1 MMRFTWLTF
10 GFLACAT
17 ILVVGDPASS
27 AEKPPTPVRV
37 QAVQSHVT
45 GSGQRFSAN
54 INPYTQV
61 DLAFKVG
68 GYITEVLQVKGADG
82 RMRDVQGGDSVK
94 KETILA
100 QVRQVDYLEG
110 VNQAKAQL
118 VSAQAAWQQAKANL
132 AKNQAALTKAQ
143 LDFER
148 ATNLLATQS
157 MTKSDYDGYNENL
170 GASQAGVNEAKAQ
183 IEAQEGRVAAAK
195 AQLKQAE
202 INLGDSSLKAPWDG
216 VILQRNIDVGAFVAA
231 GTVGFSMADVRSVKV
246 VFGVPDVMLRQ
257 LQLGSPLAITSEAF
271 PGTEFPGHVTAISPT
286 GDPQTRIFNIEITVA
301 NPQNQLRP
309 GMVASLQ
316 VPGGQLTE
324 PSPVAPLSAIVRPPD
339 NPAGYAVFVVEGQP
353 GKEVARLRHVK
364 VGTVYG
370 DMIAVSEGVRVGD
383 RVITT
388 GTTLLVDGDQVR
400 VIP

>member
-1 MMRFTWLTF
+1 MMRSTWLTI
-10 GFLACAT
+10 GCLACVTLLGAD
-17 ILVVGDPASS
+17 DPARS
-27 AEKPPTPVRV
+27 ADKPPTPVRV
-37 QAVQSHVT
+37 QAVQSHVA
-45 GSGQRFSAN
+45 SRGQRYSAN

-82 RMRDVQGGDSVK
+82 RTRDAQGGDWVK

-100 QVRQVDYLEG
+100 QVRQIDYLED

-118 VSAQAAWQQAKANL
+118 ASAQAAWQQAKAQL

-170 GASQAGVNEAKAQ
+170 GASQASVNEAKAQ
-183 IEAQEGRVAAAK
+183 IEAQRGKVAAAK

-216 VILQRNIDVGAFVAA
+216 IILQRNIDVGSFVAA
-231 GTVGFSMADVRSVKV
+231 GTVGFSIADVRSVKV

-257 LQLGSPLAITSEAF
+257 SQLGSPLAITTDSF
-271 PGTEFPGHVTAISPT
+271 PGTEFPGRVTAITPSA
-286 GDPQTRIFNIEITVA
+286 DPQTRVFNIEITVP

-316 VPGGQLTE
+316 VPGGQLPE
-324 PSPVAPLSAIVRPPD
+324 PVPVVPLSAIVRPPD

-353 GKEVARLRHVK
+353 GKEVARLRPVK

-370 DMIAVSEGVRVGD
+370 DMIAVPEGVRVGD

-400 VIP
+400 MIP

>member
-1 MMRFTWLTF
+1 MRSSWLTI
-10 GFLACAT
+10 GCLACAM
-17 ILVVGDPASS
+17 LLGADKPARS
-27 AEKPPTPVRV
+27 ADKPPTPVRV
-37 QAVQSHVT
+37 QAAQSHVT
-45 GSGQRFSAN
+45 SSGQRYSAN

-61 DLAFKVG
+61 DLAFKVS

-82 RMRDVQGGDSVK
+82 RMRDVQGGDWVTK
-94 KETILA
+94 ATVLA
-100 QVRQVDYLEG
+100 QVRQIDYQEG

-118 VSAQAAWQQAKANL
+118 ATAQATWQQAKANL
-132 AKNQAALTKAQ
+132 AKAQATLTKAQ

-157 MTKSDYDGYNENL
+157 MTKADYDGYNENL
-170 GASQAGVNEAKAQ
+170 GTSQASVNEAQAQ
-183 IEAQEGRVAAAK
+183 IAAAQGRVSSAA

-202 INLGDSSLKAPWDG
+202 INLGDSSLKARMDG
-216 VILQRNIDVGAFVAA
+216 VILQRNIDVGSFVTA
-231 GTVGFSMADVRSVKV
+231 GTVGFSIADVRSVKV
-246 VFGVPDVMLRQ
+246 VFGVPDAMLRQ
-257 LQLGSPLAITSEAF
+257 LQLGSPLAITTDAF
-271 PGTEFPGHVTAISPT
+271 PDTVFPGHVTAITPSA
-286 GDPQTRIFNIEITVA
+286 DPQTRVFNIEITVP

-316 VPGGQLTE
+316 VPGGQLPE
-324 PSPVAPLSAIVRPPD
+324 PVPVVPLSAIVRPPD

-370 DMIAVSEGVRVGD
+370 NMIAVPEGVRVGE

>member
-1 MMRFTWLTF
+1 
-10 GFLACAT
+10 
-17 ILVVGDPASS
+17 
-27 AEKPPTPVRV
+27 V
-37 QAVQSHVT
+37 QAVQPHVAS
-45 GSGQRFSAN
+45 SGQRYSAN

-61 DLAFKVG
+61 DLVFKVG

-100 QVRQVDYLEG
+100 QVRQIDYLEN

-118 VSAQAAWQQAKANL
+118 ASAQAASQQAKAQL

-170 GASQAGVNEAKAQ
+170 SASQASVNEAKAQ
-183 IEAQEGRVAAAK
+183 IEAQEGKVAAAK

-202 INLGDSSLKAPWDG
+202 INLGDASLKAPWDG

-231 GTVGFSMADVRSVKV
+231 GTVGFSIADVRSVKV

-257 LQLGSPLAITSEAF
+257 LQLGSPLAITTDAF
-271 PGTEFPGHVTAISPT
+271 PDTVFPGHVTAITPAA
-286 GDPQTRIFNIEITVA
+286 DPQTRVFNIEITVP
-301 NPQNQLRP
+301 NPQSQLRP

-316 VPGGQLTE
+316 VPGGQLPE
-324 PSPVAPLSAIVRPPD
+324 PVPVVPLSAIVRPPD
-339 NPAGYAVFVVEGQP
+339 NPAGYAVFVIEGQP
-353 GKEVARLRHVK
+353 GKEVARLRQVK

-370 DMIAVSEGVRVGD
+370 DMIAVPAGVRVGE

-388 GTTLLVDGDQVR
+388 GTTLMVDGDQVR
-400 VIP
+400 VTP

>member
-1 MMRFTWLTF
+1 MMRSTWLTI
-10 GFLACAT
+10 GFLACVT
-17 ILVVGDPASS
+17 ILGADDLARS
-27 AEKPPTPVRV
+27 ADKPPTLVRV
-37 QAVQSHVT
+37 QAVQSHVA
-45 GSGQRFSAN
+45 SRGQRYSAN

-82 RMRDVQGGDSVK
+82 RIRDVQGGDVVK
-94 KETILA
+94 KEIILA
-100 QVRQVDYLEG
+100 QVRQIDYLED

-118 VSAQAAWQQAKANL
+118 ASAQAAWQQAKAQL

-170 GASQAGVNEAKAQ
+170 GTSQASVNEAKAQ
-183 IEAQEGRVAAAK
+183 IEAQQGKVAAAK

-216 VILQRNIDVGAFVAA
+216 IILQRNIDVGSFVAA
-231 GTVGFSMADVRSVKV
+231 GTVGFSIADVRSVKV

-257 LQLGSPLAITSEAF
+257 LQLGSPLAITTDSF
-271 PGTEFPGHVTAISPT
+271 PGTEFPGRVTAITPSA
-286 GDPQTRIFNIEITVA
+286 DPQTHVFNIEITVP

-316 VPGGQLTE
+316 VPGGQLPE
-324 PSPVAPLSAIVRPPD
+324 PVPVVLLSAIVRPPD
-339 NPAGYAVFVVEGQP
+339 DPAGYAVFVVEGQP
-353 GKEVARLRHVK
+353 GKEVARLRPVK

-370 DMIAVSEGVRVGD
+370 DMIAVPEGVRVGD

>member
-1 MMRFTWLTF
+1 MRSTWLTI
-10 GFLACAT
+10 GCLACAT
-17 ILVVGDPASS
+17 LLGADSPARS
-27 AEKPPTPVRV
+27 ADKPPTPVRV
-37 QAVQSHVT
+37 QAVQPHVAS
-45 GSGQRFSAN
+45 SGQRYSAN

-61 DLAFKVG
+61 DLVFKVG

-100 QVRQVDYLEG
+100 QVRQSDYQVD
-110 VNQAKAQL
+110 VDQAKAQL
-118 VSAQAAWQQAKANL
+118 ATAQATWQQAIAQL

-170 GASQAGVNEAKAQ
+170 SASQASVNEAKAQ
-183 IEAQEGRVAAAK
+183 IEAQEGKVAAAK

-202 INLGDSSLKAPWDG
+202 INLGDASLKAPWDG

-257 LQLGSPLAITSEAF
+257 LQLGSPLAITTDAS
-271 PGTEFPGHVTAISPT
+271 PDTVFPGHVTAITPAA
-286 GDPQTRIFNIEITVA
+286 DPQTRVFNIEITVP
-301 NPQNQLRP
+301 NPQSQLRP

-316 VPGGQLTE
+316 VPGGQLPE
-324 PSPVAPLSAIVRPPD
+324 PVPVVPLSAIVRPPD
-339 NPAGYAVFVVEGQP
+339 NPAGYAVFVIEGQP
-353 GKEVARLRHVK
+353 GKEVARLRQVK

-370 DMIAVSEGVRVGD
+370 DMIAVPEGVRVGE
-383 RVITT
+383 RVIAT
-388 GTTLLVDGDQVR
+388 GTTLMVDGDQVR
-400 VIP
+400 VTP